1 MSEVRN
7 IISEGYLTFVRS
19 VTEHFKGSDIRSK
32 IGKKYKEFLSETKLE
47 IVEEISRLTKPLIA
61 MGTGRP
67 QGVLSGYISQRNSVI
82 KNTLEANGE
91 YVWEVKME
99 TASRLAI
106 NLSGGVFHSIFEIGV
121 SLDPILGIPFI
132 PSTSI
137 KGAWRHAVWIILSN
151 LSPDNADTLVKD
163 FFDDVPVVVKVFDA
177 YPIHINSDGGYL
189 VIPDILN
196 PHYTSSTRNELDVS
210 PTPIIH
216 LTIPRGIVFG
226 TVIGIDVE
234 ALSRSFDESTAKNEE
249 ERRRIRERRERW
261 EDLKNKLAERL
272 NRSHDG
278 INGLKNTILV
288 ILKAGL
294 ILAGKMG
301 IGAKTSV
308 GYSRLEVEIDEWRR
322 TEEIR

>member
-1 MSEVRN
+1 MRN
-7 IISEGYLTFVRS
+7 LISVYYPRHKEELRDLYFEKTYRLNFVRKVAEESAGLVDRNNHVLNEPLRGVIANYLASIREALKVLGIEVWS
-19 VTEHFKGSDIRSK
+19 VGMRTVS
-32 IGKKYKEFLSETKLE
+32 
-47 IVEEISRLTKPLIA
+47 
-61 MGTGRP
+61 
-67 QGVLSGYISQRNSVI
+67 N
-82 KNTLEANGE
+82 
-91 YVWEVKME
+91 
-99 TASRLAI
+99 LAL
-106 NLSGGVFHSIFEIGV
+106 NLSGGAFSTFLGIGV

-137 KGAWRHAVWIILSN
+137 KGAWRHAVWIILRN
-151 LSPDNADTLVKD
+151 LSPDNADTLVED
-163 FFDDVPVVVKVFDA
+163 LFDDVPVVVKVFDA
-177 YPIHINSDGGYL
+177 YPLHINSDGGYL

-196 PHYTSSTRNELDVS
+196 PHYTSSTRNELDVN

-216 LTIPRGIVFG
+216 LTIPRGIVFE
-226 TVIGIDVE
+226 TVVGIDVK
-234 ALSRSFDESTAKNEE
+234 ALMRSFDESTAKNEE